1 MFPLR
6 YRVEMMVEYFQ
17 TLARYNTVANE
28 RIYAA
33 CAALDDAQYRHE
45 GAASFGS
52 IHRTLNH
59 IMVADRIWMG
69 RFEGV
74 DSGITKLDALL
85 FDDLGTL
92 AQARRIE
99 DRRIEQ
105 YTGRLTEE
113 TVASTLHYTNM
124 AGREFDDS
132 MAVLL
137 GHMFNHQTHHRGQ
150 IHVMLSQAGARGLS
164 LDLHRIANPG

>member
-1 MFPLR
+1 MR
-6 YRVEMMVEYFQ
+6 YLVETMVEYFQ

-33 CAALDDAQYRHE
+33 CAALDDAQYRHR

-59 IMVADRIWMG
+59 IMVGDRIWMG

-74 DSGITKLDALL
+74 DSGITKLDAVL
-85 FDDLGTL
+85 FEDLATL
-92 AQARRIE
+92 TQARRE
-99 DRRIEQ
+99 DDLRIEQ
-105 YTGRLTEE
+105 YTARLTAE
-113 TVASTLHYTNM
+113 TLASTLHYTNM

-150 IHVMLSQAGARGLS
+150 IHVMLSEAGVRGLS
-164 LDLHRIANPG
+164 LDMHRIVNPG